1 MGVEVYPAD
10 GGAGERPYRAP
21 QNGRQERLSEIF
33 ADILHLPRVG
43 VDDDF
48 FELGGQSIDGVLIT
62 TRANAELGCQLSLAD
77 LFDAPSVA
85 ELDRRLDEAGVRP
98 A

>member
-1 MGVEVYPAD
+1 MGVDIYPAD
-10 GGAGERPYRAP
+10 GGTGEWPYGAPESGRP
-21 QNGRQERLSEIF
+21 ERLCEIF
-33 ADILHLPRVG
+33 ADVLRLPRVG

-62 TRANAELGCQLSLAD
+62 TRANAEFGCQLSLAD

-85 ELDRRLDEAGVRP
+85 ELDRRLGEVGGRQG
-98 A
+98 

>member
-1 MGVEVYPAD
+1 MYPVDDATS
-10 GGAGERPYRAP
+10 EWPYRAP
-21 QNGRQERLSEIF
+21 ENGRQEKLCEIF
-33 ADILHLPRVG
+33 ADVLHLPRVG

-62 TRANAELGCQLSLAD
+62 TRANADLGCQLSLAD

-85 ELDRRLDEAGVRP
+85 ELDRRLDEVEVRQS
-98 A
+98 

>member
-1 MGVEVYPAD
+1 MGVDVHAGD
-10 GGAGERPYRAP
+10 GEAGQPPYRAAE
-21 QNGRQERLSEIF
+21 NDRQERLCVIF
-33 ADILHLPRVG
+33 ADVLHLPRVG

-62 TRANAELGCQLSLAD
+62 TRANAELGCRLSLAD

-85 ELDRRLDEAGVRP
+85 ELDGRLNEVGVGQ

>member
-1 MGVEVYPAD
+1 MGVDVYEAD
-10 GGAGERPYRAP
+10 GGERPYRAP
-21 QNGRQERLSEIF
+21 ENGRQERLCGIF
-33 ADILHLPRVG
+33 ADVLRAPRIG

-85 ELDRRLDEAGVRP
+85 ELDRRLEEVEVRQ